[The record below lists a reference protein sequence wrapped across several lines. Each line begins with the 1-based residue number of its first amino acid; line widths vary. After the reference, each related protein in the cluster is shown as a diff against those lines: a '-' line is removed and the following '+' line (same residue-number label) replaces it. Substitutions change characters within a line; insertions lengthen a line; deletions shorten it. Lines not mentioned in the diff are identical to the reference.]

1 MFGYGWHRVHVRFG
15 NVFDDYWDIVV
26 PSTYRF
32 IVGGGY
38 ETTILIDESNSV
50 DGSEMLIIS
59 LDDLVGS
66 QIVLHVSPAHDT
78 DSLTYLDDLLILHTS
93 HEDILLISVGM
104 ILDDIRDFTIREY
117 LNTFSS
123 LCIPLFDITIVRCG
137 QEFGSGIIKVDI
149 FDGLRMSKEST

>member
-66 QIVLHVSPAHDT
+66 QIVLHVSLAHDT
-78 DSLTYLDDLLILHTS
+78 SDLTYLNDLLVLHTS